1 MTKFLK
7 NLWKLPRN
15 RITASFLGR
24 ESAKR
29 ATKSREVPRHIK
41 SDKGLFFESLII
53 ERQKIQEKL
62 QEAVCCRF
70 CQGSVELLEN
80 VSSKTGLGSAWL
92 VRCENENCP
101 SQKTKWSFFYNRKDR
116 TEQSPWNKLFI
127 CCRVSF
133 LTFSCCVTI
142 VVPSLVCINIDSFG
156 VIYGAKN
163 LFSLFSRNENQ
174 GKLRVRFKLQ
184 VGNPWTNLAEI
195 WLTYCQL
202 VFLKT
207 VFFVCEFWIL
217 FSFSS

>member
-15 RITASFLGR
+15 RIIASFLGR

-29 ATKSREVPRHIK
+29 AAKSREVPRHIK

-80 VSSKTGLGSAWL
+80 VSNKTGLGSPWL

-116 TEQSPWNKLFI
+116 TEQSLWNKLFI
-127 CCRVSF
+127 CCCCFFLVSY
-133 LTFSCCVTI
+133 TFSCCVTI
-142 VVPSLVCINIDSFG
+142 VVLSLVCLNIDSFG
-156 VIYGAKN
+156 VIISSWVIRRQKS
-163 LFSLFSRNENQ
+163 FSPGSVEMKIRASWEYVLNSKSATLGPIWQ
-174 GKLRVRFKLQ
+174 K
-184 VGNPWTNLAEI
+184 VG
-195 WLTYCQL
+195 WLT
-202 VFLKT
+202 V
-207 VFFVCEFWIL
+207 
-217 FSFSS
+217 S

>member
-1 MTKFLK
+1 MTKFVK

-116 TEQSPWNKLFI
+116 TEQSLWNKLFI
-127 CCRVSF
+127 CCRISF
-133 LTFSCCVTI
+133 LTFSYCVT
-142 VVPSLVCINIDSFG
+142 VVFSSLVCINIDSFG
-156 VIYGAKN
+156 VIICYN
-163 LFSLFSRNENQ
+163 L
-174 GKLRVRFKLQ
+174 VT
-184 VGNPWTNLAEI
+184 GNTPSKIFFPCFLEMKIRASWEYVLNSKSATLGPI
-195 WLTYCQL
+195 WQKFGWLT
-202 VFLKT
+202 V
-207 VFFVCEFWIL
+207 
-217 FSFSS
+217 S

>member
-1 MTKFLK
+1 MATEMTKFVK

-29 ATKSREVPRHIK
+29 ATKSREVPCHIK

-101 SQKTKWSFFYNRKDR
+101 SQKTK
-116 TEQSPWNKLFI
+116 
-127 CCRVSF
+127 
-133 LTFSCCVTI
+133 
-142 VVPSLVCINIDSFG
+142 
-156 VIYGAKN
+156 
-163 LFSLFSRNENQ
+163 
-174 GKLRVRFKLQ
+174 
-184 VGNPWTNLAEI
+184 
-195 WLTYCQL
+195 
-202 VFLKT
+202 
-207 VFFVCEFWIL
+207 
-217 FSFSS
+217 

>member
-142 VVPSLVCINIDSFG
+142 VVPSLVCINIDCFG
-156 VIYGAKN
+156 VIISSWVIRRQKS
-163 LFSLFSRNENQ
+163 FSPGSVEMNIRASWEYVLNSKSATLGPIWQKF
-174 GKLRVRFKLQ
+174 G
-184 VGNPWTNLAEI
+184 
-195 WLTYCQL
+195 WLT
-202 VFLKT
+202 V
-207 VFFVCEFWIL
+207 
-217 FSFSS
+217 S

>member
-1 MTKFLK
+1 MTKFVK

-53 ERQKIQEKL
+53 ERQNIQEKL

-92 VRCENENCP
+92 VRCENENWP

-116 TEQSPWNKLFI
+116 TEQSLWNKLFI
-127 CCRVSF
+127 CCRISF
-133 LTFSCCVTI
+133 LTFSYCVT
-142 VVPSLVCINIDSFG
+142 VVFSSLVCINIDSFG
-156 VIYGAKN
+156 VIICYN
-163 LFSLFSRNENQ
+163 L
-174 GKLRVRFKLQ
+174 VT
-184 VGNPWTNLAEI
+184 GNTPPKIFFHCFLEMKIRASWEYVLNSKSATLGPI
-195 WLTYCQL
+195 WQKFGWLT
-202 VFLKT
+202 V
-207 VFFVCEFWIL
+207 
-217 FSFSS
+217 S

>member
-1 MTKFLK
+1 MTKFVK

-70 CQGSVELLEN
+70 CQGSVERLEI

-116 TEQSPWNKLFI
+116 TEQSLWNKLFI
-127 CCRVSF
+127 CCRISF
-133 LTFSCCVTI
+133 LTFSYCVT
-142 VVPSLVCINIDSFG
+142 VVFSSLVCINIDSFG
-156 VIYGAKN
+156 VIICYN
-163 LFSLFSRNENQ
+163 LVKGNTPPKLFFHCFLEMKIRASWEYVLNSKSATLGPIWQ
-174 GKLRVRFKLQ
+174 KFG
-184 VGNPWTNLAEI
+184 
-195 WLTYCQL
+195 WLT
-202 VFLKT
+202 V
-207 VFFVCEFWIL
+207 
-217 FSFSS
+217 S

>member
-15 RITASFLGR
+15 RIIASFLGR

-29 ATKSREVPRHIK
+29 AAKSREVPRHIK

-80 VSSKTGLGSAWL
+80 VSNKTGLGSPWL

-116 TEQSPWNKLFI
+116 TEQSLWNKLFI
-127 CCRVSF
+127 CCRISF
-133 LTFSCCVTI
+133 LTFSYCVT
-142 VVPSLVCINIDSFG
+142 VVFSSLVCINIDSFG
-156 VIYGAKN
+156 VIICYN
-163 LFSLFSRNENQ
+163 LVTGNTPPKIFFHCFLEMKIRASWEYVLNSKSATLGPIWQ
-174 GKLRVRFKLQ
+174 K
-184 VGNPWTNLAEI
+184 VG
-195 WLTYCQL
+195 WLT
-202 VFLKT
+202 V
-207 VFFVCEFWIL
+207 
-217 FSFSS
+217 S